1 MDIIKIALMGI
12 AGVFLAIMVR
22 SYKSEYSLFISMAVC
37 TCIFIYLVSKL
48 ELILSYV
55 DSIQSLVVVDNRYVK
70 TVIKMIGITYI
81 AEFSVDM
88 CKDAGYQAIAGQI
101 EMFAKMSILLI
112 SMPVMMSFVETIG
125 EFL

>member
-12 AGVFLAIMVR
+12 VGIFLAIMVR

-37 TCIFIYLVSKL
+37 VCIFLCLVSKL
-48 ELILSYV
+48 QLILSYV
-55 DSIQSLVVVDNRYVK
+55 ESLQSLIVVDNRYIT

-81 AEFSVDM
+81 AEFSVDL

-101 EMFAKMSILLI
+101 EMFAKLSILLI
-112 SMPVMMSFVETIG
+112 SMPVLMSFVETVG

>member
-12 AGVFLAIMVR
+12 AGVFLAVMVR

-48 ELILSYV
+48 EIILSYV
-55 DSIQSLVVVDNRYVK
+55 DSIQSLIVVDNRYVK

-112 SMPVMMSFVETIG
+112 SMPVLMSFVETIG

>member
-1 MDIIKIALMGI
+1 MDIVKIALMGL
-12 AGVFLAIMVR
+12 AGIFLAVMVR
-22 SYKSEYSLFISMAVC
+22 SYKSEYSLFVSMAVC
-37 TCIFIYLVSKL
+37 ICIFLCLVSKL

-55 DSIQSLVVVDNRYVK
+55 DSLQSLIVVDNRYVT

-81 AEFSVDM
+81 AEFSVDL

-112 SMPVMMSFVETIG
+112 SMPVLMSFVETIG

>member
-101 EMFAKMSILLI
+101 EMFAKMSILLN
-112 SMPVMMSFVETIG
+112 SMPVLMSFVETIG